1 MERSR
6 PGSPNSS
13 RHQLDE
19 TTPVYNSR
27 IVKLFVEYLTFKY
40 PRLDPEVILLR
51 SGMTKY
57 EVEDPGHWFNQQ
69 QIDKFYDEC
78 LQATGDE
85 SIAREA
91 GRFAVSADAMGP
103 VKQLSLGLLNPAA
116 IYSLLEK
123 LYPVMSRAA
132 VISTRR
138 IGGNMVRITIAPK
151 AGVNEK
157 AYQCD
162 NRIGIFE
169 AVVRL
174 FADQFASVKHP
185 ECIHRGDDRCVYLV
199 NWEIPLHRKWKKAAF
214 LSTIMAVL
222 VSATGWWLWPPL
234 KATTLTLA
242 SISAALAVYLRSL
255 VLEKDM
261 LVKTVQRQGD
271 AAEDHI
277 NEIAYRYRAGML
289 IQKIGQDTSFI
300 MDIGRLSRIV
310 MEHIANYLDFD
321 RGMIMLS
328 DRESKRLVF
337 KAGFGLDHSMQG
349 LLQKTR
355 FRLDNPAARGVF
367 VKAFKEQRPILV
379 GDLSAIQDT
388 LSPKSRH
395 VASRVGS
402 KSLICIP
409 IVYERHSLGILA
421 VDNLKSKRPLRK
433 SDVNLLIGVAAQT
446 AVSIFSAM
454 AFKRLR
460 DSEAKFRSLY
470 ENAPNAYFSIDARSG
485 EILNCNPAAEKLLGY
500 KRREMLGWRWTRFA
514 ADKVSSL
521 AKVRRV
527 AHVLKQGG
535 AVSNEE
541 LELVGVDG
549 KPVWVSLSLVPF
561 RDARGEI
568 VEGRC
573 IMVDITERKRLEE
586 KLRHAQKME
595 AIGTLAGGV
604 AHDLNNILSGIVS
617 YPELLMMEL
626 PEDSH
631 LIRQLEK
638 IRDSGRRAA
647 AIVQDL
653 LTFAR
658 RGVSVT
664 EIINLNHVILEYL
677 QSPEFR
683 DLAERHPEVRLET
696 RLEDSLL
703 DIKGSS
709 VHLIKMIM
717 NLVTNAIEAMPE
729 GGTIKISTENFH
741 LAEPL
746 EASDL
751 KPGDYVVVK
760 VVDNG
765 VGISPE
771 DISRIFEPFYTKK
784 RMGRS
789 GSGLGMAVVWATV
802 KDHRGVIDVS
812 SQLGIGTS
820 FSVYFPATRERPS
833 SEDKFGDLDGL
844 KGDGQSILVVDDS
857 EEQIDIATSILGKL
871 GYRVT
876 GVNSGEAAVNYMK
889 KHKPDLVIL
898 DLIMEP
904 GIDGLETFKRIKKI
918 RPDQK
923 AIIASGYSES
933 ARVEQARALGAGS
946 YVKKPYVIREIAA
959 AVKQE
964 LEKSS

>member
-1 MERSR
+1 MPPE
-6 PGSPNSS
+6 
-13 RHQLDE
+13 HLDD
-19 TTPVYNSR
+19 TIPIYNSR
-27 IVKLFVEYLTFKY
+27 IVKLFVEYLSAKY

-57 EVEDPGHWFNQQ
+57 EVEDPGHWFNQLQ
-69 QIDKFYDEC
+69 MDKFYDEC

-91 GRFAVSADAMGP
+91 GRYAVSAEAMGP

-132 VISTRR
+132 VINTRR
-138 IGGNMVRITIAPK
+138 IGSNKVRITIVPK
-151 AGVNEK
+151 TGVKEK
-157 AYQCD
+157 AYQCE

-174 FADQFASVKHP
+174 FADKFANVEHP
-185 ECIHRGDDRCVYLV
+185 ECVHRGHDRCVYLV
-199 NWEIPLHRKWKKAAF
+199 DWEIPLHRQWKKAAAVTA
-214 LSTIMAVL
+214 LVAVL
-222 VSATGWWLWPPL
+222 VAAGSWWLWPPAE
-234 KATTLTLA
+234 ATSITLA
-242 SISAALAVYLRSL
+242 SILSVLAVYLRGL
-255 VLEKDM
+255 ALERNM
-261 LVKTVQRQGD
+261 LIKTVQRQGD

-289 IQKIGQDTSFI
+289 IQKIGQDTSSI
-300 MDIGRLSRIV
+300 MDIGRLTRIV

-328 DRESKRLVF
+328 DREARRLVF
-337 KAGFGLDHSMQG
+337 MAGFGLDRSMQR

-355 FRLDNPAARGVF
+355 FRLDNPSARGVF

-379 GDLSAIQDT
+379 GDMGAIQET
-388 LSPKSRH
+388 LSPKSRQ
-395 VASRVGS
+395 VASQVGS

-470 ENAPNAYFSIDARSG
+470 ENAPHAYFSIDASTG
-485 EILNCNPAAEKLLGY
+485 EILNCNPAAERLLGY
-500 KRREMLGWRWTRFA
+500 KRKEMLGWRWTRFA

-521 AKVRRV
+521 AQVRRV
-527 AHVLKQGG
+527 SHVLQQGG

-541 LELVGVDG
+541 LELVGANG
-549 KPVWVSLSLVPF
+549 SPVWVSLSLVPF
-561 RDARGEI
+561 RDARGDI

-573 IMVDITERKRLEE
+573 IMVDITERKKLEE

-626 PEDSH
+626 AEDSH
-631 LIRQLEK
+631 LIRPLEK
-638 IRDSGRRAA
+638 IRDSGKRAA

-653 LTFAR
+653 LTLAR
-658 RGVSVT
+658 RGVSAV
-664 EIINLNHVILEYL
+664 EVINLNNVIGEYL
-677 QSPEFR
+677 QSPEFS
-683 DLAERHPEVRLET
+683 DLAERYPAVKLET
-696 RLEDSLL
+696 RLEESLL

-709 VHLIKMIM
+709 VHLIKTIM
-717 NLVTNAIEAMPE
+717 NLVTNAIEAMPD
-729 GGTIKISTENFH
+729 GGTIRISTANCH

-746 EASDL
+746 KASDL
-751 KPGDYVVVK
+751 KPGDYVVMK
-760 VVDNG
+760 VADNG
-765 VGISPE
+765 VGIAPE
-771 DISRIFEPFYTKK
+771 DVNRIFEPFYTKK
-784 RMGRS
+784 QMGRS

-812 SQLGIGTS
+812 SQLGIGTT
-820 FSVYFPATRERPS
+820 FTLYFPATTERCS
-833 SEDKFGDLDGL
+833 VEDKFGKLEELMGN
-844 KGDGQSILVVDDS
+844 GQTVLVVDDS
-857 EEQIDIATSILGKL
+857 SEQIDIATTILSKL
-871 GYRVT
+871 GYKVSAVT
-876 GVNSGEAAVNYMK
+876 SGEAAVQYVE

-898 DLIMEP
+898 DMIMDP
-904 GIDGLETFKRIKKI
+904 GMDGLETFRKIREI
-918 RPDQK
+918 RPDQR

-933 ARVEQARALGAGS
+933 IRVRQAQSLGAGS
-946 YVKKPYVIREIAA
+946 YVKKPYVIREIAT

-964 LEKSS
+964 LEKGLGDD